1 MNRWFE
7 HRQQI
12 VNGLLVL
19 FVFFIPVSTAV
30 TNVILG
36 LVLLFWLLDNGSD
49 RFAGWGRILK
59 SNPVAV
65 MGLVVFLMHVAG
77 LAYTDGQTEKII
89 ESLSDGARFL
99 FIGMMMVY
107 FTEGRGSSAV
117 VLSFLS
123 VMAGI
128 LFLSCLLWLD
138 LLPTI
143 IAVKGDASNAV
154 IFHDHIKHNSFM
166 AFAAFAA
173 GVKARQSGA
182 GPVGRGLWALFSL
195 LALFN
200 VLFMV
205 AGRTGH
211 VIAAVLGVYYFITW
225 DLKKSLAAGGVVLIL
240 LGAFAWFNPSNPL
253 FLRAQTA
260 IEEAREWDYGKPAD
274 ITSSSG
280 LRLEWFFN
288 SLQIIGQNPVL
299 GTGTGSFDATYGR
312 FVAGTQMLPTD
323 NPHNEYLMTAV
334 QFGLMGLLVLLIFF
348 GVQWRCA
355 GALKDR
361 DQALMGRGFVL
372 LMMTACLTAS
382 PLQDSAEGWFF
393 AVMSAVLFAGTT
405 SKNGLTNQ
413 RVEAIL

>member
-1 MNRWFE
+1 
-7 HRQQI
+7 
-12 VNGLLVL
+12 
-19 FVFFIPVSTAV
+19 
-30 TNVILG
+30 
-36 LVLLFWLLDNGSD
+36 
-49 RFAGWGRILK
+49 
-59 SNPVAV
+59 
-65 MGLVVFLMHVAG
+65 
-77 LAYTDGQTEKII
+77 
-89 ESLSDGARFL
+89 
-99 FIGMMMVY
+99 
-107 FTEGRGSSAV
+107 
-117 VLSFLS
+117 
-123 VMAGI
+123 
-128 LFLSCLLWLD
+128 
-138 LLPTI
+138 
-143 IAVKGDASNAV
+143 
-154 IFHDHIKHNSFM
+154 
-166 AFAAFAA
+166 
-173 GVKARQSGA
+173 
-182 GPVGRGLWALFSL
+182 
-195 LALFN
+195 
-200 VLFMV
+200 MV

-334 QFGLMGLLVLLIFF
+334 QFGLMGLLVLMIFF

-405 SKNGLTNQ
+405 SKNGVTNQ